1 MSRTRREFI
10 KQSTLSA
17 VALGAAGGGWLPT
30 FGFTPQG
37 TVQGAAFKDLCLVAL
52 NAARSKRAT
61 YADVR
66 IVNKRNQFVATQEER
81 VSELQ
86 DRETFGVGVRA
97 LVNGAWGFAASRTVT
112 RDECSRVALRAV
124 EQAEVNSRAIR
135 RPVELAT
142 VSAYPDG
149 RWMTPIRRDPFT
161 VRMSDKT
168 ELLLEAN
175 RAAAAV
181 SAARFVASSMYFVKV
196 ETTFAST
203 DGSIIEQTLYRSYPA
218 MTVTAVGTDSDD
230 VASHE
235 STDIAPMGLG
245 YEHVEAADL
254 PGRATEWAELAV
266 EMLSATSVE
275 PGRYDLII
283 DPTNLFLTIHE
294 TIGRPTELD
303 RALGYEADYAGTS
316 FLAPPETAIGEVRY
330 GPEFMNVIGD
340 RTQRGGLATVGWD
353 DEGVTA
359 DSWPIIQDG
368 TFVDYQ
374 TTREQATLI
383 AELTGITRSHGC
395 SFGESWDV
403 AQLQRM
409 PNVSLL
415 PGENEVTLDDLVAA
429 TDRGILIK
437 GCGPYSIDQRQYNFQ
452 FGGHVC
458 YEVRGGRITR
468 MLKDVAYQG
477 NTLEFWNSLD
487 MLGGPRSY
495 ELCGTIGDTKGQP
508 TQLNAA
514 SHGCPAARFHDCRVI
529 NTAA

>member
-17 VALGAAGGGWLPT
+17 VALGAARGDWLSP
-30 FGFTPQG
+30 FGSTPRA

-66 IVNKRNQFVATQEER
+66 IVDKRSQFVATREDR
-81 VSELQ
+81 VSQLQ
-86 DRETFGVGVRA
+86 DRQSFGVGVRA

-112 RDECSRVALRAV
+112 RDECNRVALRAV
-124 EQAEVNSRAIR
+124 EQAEVSSRVIR
-135 RPVELAT
+135 RPVELAA

-161 VRMSDKT
+161 VRMSDKI

-175 RAAAAV
+175 RAALAR
-181 SAARFVASSMYFVKV
+181 SAARFVASSMDFLKR

-203 DGSIIEQTLYRSYPA
+203 DGSVIEQTLYRSYPS
-218 MTVTAVGTDSDD
+218 MTVTAVATDSNDM
-230 VASHE
+230 ASHS

-245 YEHVEAADL
+245 YEHVQDADL
-254 PGRATEWAELAV
+254 PGRAAEWAELAT
-266 EMLSATSVE
+266 EKLSATSVE

-303 RALGYEADYAGTS
+303 RALGYEANCGGTS
-316 FLAPPETAIGEVRY
+316 FLGPPATAIGEVQY

-368 TFVDYQ
+368 TLVDYQ

-383 AELTGITRSHGC
+383 AESTGITQSHGC
-395 SFGESWDV
+395 SCGESWDV

-415 PGENEVTLDDLVAA
+415 PGENDLVVDDLVAA
-429 TDRGILIK
+429 TDRGILIT
-437 GCGPYSIDQRQYNFQ
+437 GRGSHNIDQQGSNFQ
-452 FGGHVC
+452 FGGHLC

-468 MLKDVAYQG
+468 MLKNVAYQG
-477 NTLEFWNSLD
+477 NTLEFWNCLD
-487 MLGGPRSY
+487 MLGGARSY
-495 ELCGTIGDTKGQP
+495 ELCGTIGDAKGQP

-514 SHGCPAARFHDCRVI
+514 SHGCPAARFHDFTVI
-529 NTAA
+529 NMAA